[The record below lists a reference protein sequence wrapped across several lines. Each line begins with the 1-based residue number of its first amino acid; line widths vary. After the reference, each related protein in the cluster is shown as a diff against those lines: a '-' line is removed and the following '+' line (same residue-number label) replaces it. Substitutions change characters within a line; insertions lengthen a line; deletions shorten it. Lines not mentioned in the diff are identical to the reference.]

1 MQKEPNFKLEFGSF
15 ICIITWMM
23 IIFVV
28 WAGVHV

>member
-1 MQKEPNFKLEFGSF
+1 MQKEPNSKLKFGSF